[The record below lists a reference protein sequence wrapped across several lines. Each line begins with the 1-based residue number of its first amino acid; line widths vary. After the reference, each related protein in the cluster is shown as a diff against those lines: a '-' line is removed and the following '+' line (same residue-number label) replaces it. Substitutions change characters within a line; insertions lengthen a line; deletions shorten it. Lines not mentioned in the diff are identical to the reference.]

1 MTIAVDLGRKAT
13 KPTNQPTIFAS
24 VSYRRRCFVLVLR
37 RGLLFV
43 CVVFLLLFFVI
54 FFEQTIPLLGLLIK
68 RHRFW
73 AATVGCT
80 GNSRTQYGTIGYNHL
95 CNAPLRSARIW
106 GVFELPRSVFE
117 FLAFLAFYY
126 FKEVWYNVKK
136 ACYAG
141 AYCNWGDS
149 FVKRNFYF
157 IVRRVYVRYAK
168 FRVFLAQTCVLKFF
182 LLKFGQLH

>member
-1 MTIAVDLGRKAT
+1 MFWC
-13 KPTNQPTIFAS
+13 FAG
-24 VSYRRRCFVLVLR
+24 VYCLFVL
-37 RGLLFV
+37 
-43 CVVFLLLFFVI
+43 CSVI
-54 FFEQTIPLLGLLIK
+54 CFEQTIPLLGLLIK
-68 RHRFW
+68 RHRYW

-95 CNAPLRSARIW
+95 CNAPLRSACIW
-106 GVFELPRSVFE
+106 GSLNCLAPCSN
-117 FLAFLAFYY
+117 FLAFLAYYY

-149 FVKRNFYF
+149 FLLYPLYS

-168 FRVFLAQTCVLKFF
+168 S
-182 LLKFGQLH
+182 